1 VTGCQEADKNK
12 RTAPRSPR
20 RQAAEKGEL
29 FMSNFHVLNPAD
41 EMSALP
47 EVRRIGFSDL
57 TDALRQ
63 GWNDFSSWPTHAIF
77 LCLIYPI
84 VGAALGGVALGYE
97 VLPLLFPLAAGFA
110 LLGPVAALM
119 MYELSRQRE
128 MGQAPSFGAALSVI
142 RSPSFPAIVALGIL
156 LMALFLA
163 WIYVARGIYQSL
175 FGVLA
180 PESITSFIR
189 EIFTTPAGWKL
200 MLYGNLAGFV
210 FAVIAFCVS
219 VISFPMLLDRDVGA
233 AQALVTSL
241 RAVAANPVT
250 MAAWGLIVAA
260 LLVLGSIPAFI
271 GLAVVMPVL
280 GHATWHLYRKLVAR

>member
-1 VTGCQEADKNK
+1 MA
-12 RTAPRSPR
+12 
-20 RQAAEKGEL
+20 
-29 FMSNFHVLNPAD
+29 NFHVLNPAD
-41 EMSALP
+41 DVTALP

-57 TDALRQ
+57 RDALRQ
-63 GWNDFSSWPTHAIF
+63 GWDDFCAWPTHAIF

-84 VGAALGGVALGYE
+84 VGAALGGLAFGYA

-110 LLGPVAALM
+110 LLGPIAALM
-119 MYELSRQRE
+119 MYELSRRRE
-128 MGQAPSFGAALSVI
+128 AGEPASLGAALSVV
-142 RSPSFPAIVALGIL
+142 RSPSFPAIVALGVL

-163 WIYVARGIYQSL
+163 WIYVAREIYQSL

-180 PESITSFIR
+180 PESITGFIR
-189 EIFTTPAGWKL
+189 DVFTTEAGWKL
-200 MLYGNLAGFV
+200 MLYGNLAGFI

-219 VISFPMLLDRDVGA
+219 VISFPMLLDRDIGA
-233 AQALVTSL
+233 APALLTSI

-260 LLVLGSIPAFI
+260 LLVLGSLPAFI
-271 GLAVVMPVL
+271 GLAIVMPVL

>member
-1 VTGCQEADKNK
+1 MA
-12 RTAPRSPR
+12 
-20 RQAAEKGEL
+20 
-29 FMSNFHVLNPAD
+29 NFHVLNPAD
-41 EMSALP
+41 EISTLP
-47 EVRRIGFSDL
+47 EVRGIGFSHL

-63 GWNDFSSWPTHAIF
+63 GWEDFSAWPTHAIF

-84 VGAALGGVALGYE
+84 VGAALGGLALGYK

-110 LLGPVAALM
+110 LLGPIAALM
-119 MYELSRQRE
+119 MYELSRRRE
-128 MGQAPSFGAALSVI
+128 AGQQPSFGAALGVV
-142 RSPSFPAIVALGIL
+142 RSPAFPAICALGIL

-163 WIYVARGIYQSL
+163 WIYVAREIYQSL

-180 PESITSFIR
+180 PESITGFIR
-189 EIFTTPAGWKL
+189 EVFTTPAGWKL
-200 MLYGNLAGFV
+200 MLYGNLAGFI
-210 FAVIAFCVS
+210 FAVVAFCVS
-219 VISFPMLLDRDVGA
+219 VISFPMLLDRDTGA

-250 MAAWGLIVAA
+250 MAAWGLIVAV

-280 GHATWHLYRKLVAR
+280 GHATWHLYRKLVPR

>member
-1 VTGCQEADKNK
+1 MA
-12 RTAPRSPR
+12 
-20 RQAAEKGEL
+20 
-29 FMSNFHVLNPAD
+29 NFHVLNPAD
-41 EMSALP
+41 DSSALP
-47 EVRRIGFSDL
+47 DVRRIGIPDL
-57 TDALRQ
+57 KDALRE
-63 GWNDFSSWPTHAIF
+63 GWDDFCAWPTHAIF

-110 LLGPVAALM
+110 LLGPIAALM
-119 MYELSRQRE
+119 MYELSRRRE
-128 MGQAPSFGAALSVI
+128 LGEPPTFGAALSVV

-163 WIYVARGIYQSL
+163 WILVAREIYQSL

-180 PESITSFIR
+180 PSSITGFIR
-189 EIFTTPAGWKL
+189 DVFTTEAGWKL
-200 MLYGNLAGFV
+200 MFYGNLAGFI

-233 AQALVTSL
+233 AQALMTSL

-250 MAAWGLIVAA
+250 MAVWGLIVAV

>member
-1 VTGCQEADKNK
+1 MA
-12 RTAPRSPR
+12 S
-20 RQAAEKGEL
+20 
-29 FMSNFHVLNPAD
+29 FHVLNPAD
-41 EMSALP
+41 EFSALP

-57 TDALRQ
+57 KDALRQ
-63 GWNDFSSWPTHAIF
+63 GWDDFSAWPTHAIF

-84 VGAALGGVALGYE
+84 VGAALGGLALGYE

-110 LLGPVAALM
+110 LLGPIAALM
-119 MYELSRQRE
+119 MYELSRRRE
-128 MGQAPSFGAALSVI
+128 LGEAPSFHAALGVI
-142 RSPSFPAIVALGIL
+142 HSPSFPAIVAIGLMLMGLFLLWLGI
-156 LMALFLA
+156 
-163 WIYVARGIYQSL
+163 ARQLYQSL
-175 FGVLA
+175 FGVYAA
-180 PESITSFIR
+180 PDAIGPFLR
-189 EIFTTPAGWKL
+189 QVFTTEAGWKL
-200 MLYGNLAGFV
+200 MLYGNAIGFV
-210 FAVIAFCVS
+210 FAAVAFCLT

-250 MAAWGLIVAA
+250 MAAWGLIVAV